1 MIRYRLWV
9 WVLCLVFPTWVWA
22 ENETRTC
29 TSFTQ
34 QGRQV
39 TFHLADSAALQL
51 QLCSSSVVKIWF
63 SPDGQLQRRNTSF
76 AVINEE
82 LEEVGTIHVDEQAA
96 CYEIFTPKLRIR
108 VNKSPMSLQIFD
120 KYQKLLFSDYADKG
134 HVSEGTK
141 KVEYKVLR
149 RDEHFFG
156 LGEKAGKM
164 DRRGE
169 SYKMWNSDKPCYS
182 VVEDPLYKSIPFFM
196 SNYRYGIFLDNT
208 YKTEFKFGTESRDY
222 YSFEAPNGEMVYYFI
237 FGKDYKEII
246 SQYVG
251 LTGKPIMPPKWAL
264 GFAQCRGL
272 LTSEKLSREIAEG
285 YRKRGIPCD
294 IIYQD
299 IGWTEYLQD
308 FEWRKGNYENPKKML
323 SDLKEMGFKVVVSQ
337 DPVIAQANKKQWEE
351 ADRLGYFV
359 KDNTNGKSYDMPWP
373 WGGNCGV
380 VDFTLPA
387 VADWWG
393 TYQQKPID
401 DGISGTT
408 FNRPGFQE
416 MIADIE
422 AGIVKRVIIKD
433 MSRLGRDY
441 LQVGMYTEIFFPEHD
456 VHFIAVNDG
465 VDSNQEDNEFT
476 PFRNI
481 INEWYAKDTS
491 KKIRAVKRSKGM
503 AGEHIGS
510 HPPYGYRKNP
520 ENKKEWI
527 VDEEAAEVV
536 REIFR
541 LCVSGYGPTQIANM
555 LTEREILC
563 PTYYALERGEKPR
576 TVLPPHKYAWNG
588 PVVAMILDRVDYLGH
603 TVNFKTHNKSYKCHK
618 KIKHTPDQWKVFEDT
633 HEAII
638 DKETFEIVQKIRA
651 GKRRPT
657 RMGEMPMFSGL
668 LYCADCGSKLTF
680 HRKADEPAEKHHYIC
695 GNYRSN
701 TSNCTMHYIRNVVVE
716 RIVLENLKEVIRYV
730 SNYEDEF
737 VRMMMDADVRQKNRE
752 LAQKKKKLI
761 ELQKRIGE
769 LDTIFQRIY
778 EDNITGK
785 LSDERFMK
793 MSKGY
798 EDEQHTLQAEADK
811 IQNELQQE
819 EKKSVDVK
827 RFLAIVKKYTDLTE
841 LTPEILREFVDKIIV
856 HAPDKSSGRRLQEI
870 EIIYN
875 HIGEFDHSKVT
886 LWKGN
891 AV

>member
-1 MIRYRLWV
+1 MLQSNTRPAVNSFPFTVLSSDEITALYCRL
-9 WVLCLVFPTWVWA
+9 
-22 ENETRTC
+22 
-29 TSFTQ
+29 
-34 QGRQV
+34 
-39 TFHLADSAALQL
+39 
-51 QLCSSSVVKIWF
+51 
-63 SPDGQLQRRNTSF
+63 
-76 AVINEE
+76 
-82 LEEVGTIHVDEQAA
+82 
-96 CYEIFTPKLRIR
+96 
-108 VNKSPMSLQIFD
+108 
-120 KYQKLLFSDYADKG
+120 
-134 HVSEGTK
+134 
-141 KVEYKVLR
+141 
-149 RDEHFFG
+149 
-156 LGEKAGKM
+156 
-164 DRRGE
+164 
-169 SYKMWNSDKPCYS
+169 
-182 VVEDPLYKSIPFFM
+182 
-196 SNYRYGIFLDNT
+196 
-208 YKTEFKFGTESRDY
+208 
-222 YSFEAPNGEMVYYFI
+222 
-237 FGKDYKEII
+237 
-246 SQYVG
+246 
-251 LTGKPIMPPKWAL
+251 
-264 GFAQCRGL
+264 
-272 LTSEKLSREIAEG
+272 
-285 YRKRGIPCD
+285 
-294 IIYQD
+294 
-299 IGWTEYLQD
+299 
-308 FEWRKGNYENPKKML
+308 
-323 SDLKEMGFKVVVSQ
+323 SQ
-337 DPVIAQANKKQWEE
+337 DDKQEGDSNSIINQKKILKKY
-351 ADRLGYFV
+351 AIDRGY
-359 KDNTNGKSYDMPWP
+359 TNIQFY
-373 WGGNCGV
+373 
-380 VDFTLPA
+380 
-387 VADWWG
+387 
-393 TYQQKPID
+393 ID

-408 FNRPGFQE
+408 FNRAGFQS
-416 MIADIE
+416 MIADVE
-422 AGIVKRVIIKD
+422 TGKVKRVIVKD

-510 HPPYGYRKNP
+510 HPPYGYMKNP

-541 LCVSGYGPTQIANM
+541 LCVEGYGPTRIANI
-555 LTEREILC
+555 LTERKILC
-563 PTYYALERGEKPR
+563 PTYYVLEKGEKPR
-576 TVLPPHKYAWNG
+576 TALPPDKFAWNG
-588 PVVAMILDRVDYLGH
+588 PVVAKILDRMDYLGH
-603 TVNFKTHNKSYKCHK
+603 TVNFKTHVKSYKHHK
-618 KIKHTPDQWKVFEDT
+618 TIHNSTDQWKIFEDT

-680 HRKADEPAEKHHYIC
+680 HRKADEPAEKHNYVC
-695 GNYRSN
+695 GNYRGN

-716 RIVLENLKEVIRYV
+716 RIVLENLKEVIHYV

-737 VRMMMDADVRQKNRE
+737 VRMIMDADVRQKNRE
-752 LAQKKKKLI
+752 LAQKKKKLAEI
-761 ELQKRIGE
+761 QKRIGE

-778 EDNITGK
+778 EDNIVGK

-841 LTPEILREFVDKIIV
+841 LTPEILREFIDKIIV